1 MTTPISYDD
10 DYATC
15 VKTFAWLRV
24 MSEGLEPDDVTAILG
39 LTPSRVQRRG
49 ELPRPTAKRPLEKGG
64 WFLESVDH
72 VESRDARR
80 HLDWLLERLRDK
92 ADAIAQLKAQG
103 NLVDLCIRW
112 DSVGHGG
119 PTLDPRQM
127 TELGALDVE
136 LWFDVYFAGED
147 APA

>member
-1 MTTPISYDD
+1 MPTPIHYDD

-24 MSEGLEPDDVTAILG
+24 MNEGLEPESATRILG
-39 LTPSRVQRRG
+39 IEPTRTQRRG
-49 ELPRPTAKRPLEKGG
+49 ELPRPKAKRPLENGG

-80 HLDWLLERLRDK
+80 HLDWILERLRGK

-103 NLVDLCIRW
+103 HRIDLCIRW

-127 TELGALDVE
+127 SELGALDTE

-147 APA
+147 DPD